1 MDAREINRIFYR
13 DGYQLAHAHLQEG
26 FTAQNLQTAIGQL
39 YTAVDGLLEAFLNR
53 TAQEGRPAECRK
65 GCSWCCH
72 QPVFAVTHELLYIT
86 AHLRNNASEV
96 ERRRF
101 LENARR
107 KSVNTAEK
115 SHEKLLRYRSPCPFL
130 TEGICGIYA
139 VRPMACRIYLSSS
152 EPACKNDMEDPGD
165 ELHFPELF
173 EFPLRA
179 GRMLN
184 EGFVAYLK
192 QNGVQVSEYP
202 IEQGISDLE
211 SAGLTFEGWVGQRG
225 HTL

>member
-13 DGYQLAHAHLQEG
+13 DGYQLAHAYLHEGMTAENLLQ
-26 FTAQNLQTAIGQL
+26 AISEL
-39 YTAVDGLLEAFLNR
+39 YAAVDGLLEAFLKR
-53 TAQEGRPAECRK
+53 TAQEGRPADCKK
-65 GCSWCCH
+65 GCAWCCH

-86 AHLRNNASEV
+86 AHLRNNASEI
-96 ERRRF
+96 ERRRY
-101 LENARR
+101 LERAKT
-107 KSVNTAEK
+107 KSEVTAQK
-115 SHEKLLRYRSPCPFL
+115 SDEALLRYRSPCPFL
-130 TEGICGIYA
+130 TEGICGVYA

-152 EPACKNDMEDPGD
+152 EPACKIDLEDPGD
-165 ELHFPELF
+165 ERQFPELF

-192 QNGVQVSEYP
+192 QSGLQVLEYP
-202 IEQGISDLE
+202 IEQGINYLDSEGRTLE
-211 SAGLTFEGWVGQRG
+211 GWAGLHG